1 MKLKRTIMLPIE
13 GAFELLFPNTCNAC
27 LEIEAPHGEIMCIAC
42 QAKSSISELH
52 QHRENEFTRHFWGR
66 VPIYTGAAMYRFS
79 KGGIA
84 QNLVSQLKYKG
95 NIAIGTYLGKQYGN
109 VLKTQILYKQI
120 DMIIPVPLHFRKEG
134 KRGFNQ
140 SEVFGSALAESMGKP
155 CETKVLLRVKHT
167 ATQTKKS
174 RQERLDNLTDAFHL
188 KDGFK
193 IEGKHILLVDDVLTT
208 GATLE
213 ACVLA
218 LQSENS
224 VTVSLLTIGI
234 GDSI

>member
-1 MKLKRTIMLPIE
+1 MLPIE

-27 LEIEAPHGEIMCIAC
+27 LELEAPHGEIMCIAC

-52 QHRENEFTRHFWGR
+52 QFRENEFTRHFWGR
-66 VPIYTGAAMYRFS
+66 VPIFTGAAMYRFS

-84 QNLVSQLKYKG
+84 QNLIRQFKYRG
-95 NIAIGTYLGKQYGN
+95 NSKIGTYLGKQYGN
-109 VLKTQILYKQI
+109 ILKDQILYRQI
-120 DMIIPVPLHFRKEG
+120 DMIIPVPLHFRKEER
-134 KRGFNQ
+134 RGFNQ
-140 SEVFGSALAESMGKP
+140 SEVFGRALAEAMGKP
-155 CETKVLLRVKHT
+155 CETKVLKRVRHT

-174 RQERLDNLTDAFHL
+174 RQERLDNLAAAFQL

-213 ACVLA
+213 ACVLV
-218 LQSENS
+218 LQSQNQ

-234 GDSI
+234 GAAV